1 MTKNWT
7 AIKGAL
13 SGFSRV
19 QLLGLVQELYRADS
33 KNQDFLHAR
42 FLVSDEGTDLSPYM
56 KRIKVAI
63 NPSRWDAPIKYRDAR
78 RAISDFKKARGQLD
92 ETLELM
98 FYYVKCGNDFTLEF
112 GDIDETF
119 YNSMGSMFGSIVK
132 KISMQADPELTAT
145 WLDRLGKEYQRVAHK
160 GWGYGDALGGY
171 LEDLRSS
178 QA

>member
-19 QLLGLVQELYRADS
+19 QLLGLVQDLYRADT

-42 FLVSDEGTDLSPYM
+42 FLVSGGGTDLLPFK
-56 KRIKVAI
+56 KRIKAAI
-63 NPSRWDAPIKYRDAR
+63 KPSRWDAPIKYRDAR
-78 RAISDFKKARGQLD
+78 RAISDYNKARGQLG

-98 FYYVKCGNDFTLEF
+98 FYYIECGNDVTLEF

-132 KISMQADPELTAT
+132 KLSVQADPVLTAT
-145 WLDRLGKEYQRVAHK
+145 WLDRLDEEYQRVANI
-160 GWGYGDALGGY
+160 GWGYGYELGGH
-171 LEDLRSS
+171 LVDLRSS
-178 QA
+178 QT